1 MKRLVYLI
9 STFLILAGMYGGNV
23 GAKDHNTADNSS
35 TASGS
40 SSNLVWCARITEYN
54 KGSLFD
60 SNE

>member
-1 MKRLVYLI
+1 MKLLIHII
-9 STFLILAGMYGGNV
+9 STFLILAGMYGGSV
-23 GAKDHNTADNSS
+23 GAEKDDTADNSS

-40 SSNLVWCARITEYN
+40 SSNLVWCARITENN